1 MIWDLQK
8 ASIWKRVS
16 AFLLDMI
23 ILGIIAVLFA
33 LIISAVSGYDSKSS
47 ELQARYDAL
56 ENKYG
61 ITFQISNDDYQ
72 ALPEEK
78 RSMYDKAYQEFNA
91 DHAAV
96 LLYHQI
102 MNITIMTVS
111 LSLLSA
117 FLIVEFA
124 VPMIMKNGQTV
135 GKKVFGIAVMHA
147 NGVRVTPVAML
158 TRTLLG
164 KYAIETMVPALIIL
178 MIYFNTIGIVGV
190 VVIGLI
196 AVLQAVLMIAT
207 KTNSMIHDVLS
218 NTVVVDMAS
227 QLIFDTQQQMIEFKK
242 AAAAE
247 QAERQK
253 Y

>member
-1 MIWDLQK
+1 
-8 ASIWKRVS
+8 
-16 AFLLDMI
+16 
-23 ILGIIAVLFA
+23 
-33 LIISAVSGYDSKSS
+33 
-47 ELQARYDAL
+47 
-56 ENKYG
+56 
-61 ITFQISNDDYQ
+61 
-72 ALPEEK
+72 
-78 RSMYDKAYQEFNA
+78 
-91 DHAAV
+91 
-96 LLYHQI
+96 